1 MRIPACVALIFF
13 AILPA
18 AADDVPFAQ
27 RPAGQ
32 PNVAELRSLGDT
44 MGLIQM
50 RHIKLWFAG
59 KSENWALA
67 KYEIG
72 QMRDALVEAAM
83 HYQNIPVEFVVA
95 GGKPLL
101 AMQDAATSKDGKKF
115 EQDFADLTAAC
126 NNCHQAGQ
134 VGFITIHQPTS
145 WPFADQTFEP
155 AR

>member
-1 MRIPACVALIFF
+1 MRISACIALSFF

-32 PNVAELRSLGDT
+32 PNVAELRRLGDT
-44 MGLIQM
+44 MGLIQL

-59 KSENWALA
+59 KSENWPLV
-67 KYEIG
+67 KYEID
-72 QMRDALVEAAM
+72 QIRDALVEAAM
-83 HYQNIPVEFVVA
+83 HYQNIPVEFVIA
-95 GGKPLL
+95 GAKPLRT
-101 AMQDAATSKDGKKF
+101 MQDAASS
-115 EQDFADLTAAC
+115 QDEKTFQQGFADLTAAC
-126 NNCHQAGQ
+126 NSCHQAGQ
-134 VGFITIHQPTS
+134 VGFITIRQPTS